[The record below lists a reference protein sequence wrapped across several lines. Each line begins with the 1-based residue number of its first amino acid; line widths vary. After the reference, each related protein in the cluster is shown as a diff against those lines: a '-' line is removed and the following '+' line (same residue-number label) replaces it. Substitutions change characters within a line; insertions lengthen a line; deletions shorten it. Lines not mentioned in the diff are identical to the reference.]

1 MIIACK
7 KCKTRFNLDEK
18 ITEKSA
24 FMVRCSKCNHVFTAY
39 KLPQT
44 EAPLLIKDEVK
55 PFRDRII
62 AIINQKGG
70 VAKTS
75 TCLNLGISMSLLKK
89 RVLLVDFD
97 VQANLTISLG
107 YKKIKSF
114 YEVFQ
119 SDTNGLSGVIKK
131 TKYPNLW
138 LLPSNSNMAL
148 LTKKHSNKSNSGY
161 LLRDKLNL
169 VKDRFDLIIIDTPP
183 SIEFFTLNALIA
195 SSFVIIPSQC
205 EYFST
210 HGVDKVEKIIEIIN
224 QKTNQDID
232 YKILVTMYDAK
243 STSSKV
249 VFAKLKSKYKEKAF
263 NTIIELD
270 NKIQE
275 SQILNVPV
283 IYYDKE
289 SRSSTQYLNLAKEIL
304 GE

>member
-1 MIIACK
+1 M
-7 KCKTRFNLDEK
+7 
-18 ITEKSA
+18 
-24 FMVRCSKCNHVFTAY
+24 CNHVFTAY

-224 QKTNQDID
+224 QKTDQDID

-249 VFAKLKSKYKEKAF
+249 IFAKLKSKYKEKAF

>member
-1 MIIACK
+1 M
-7 KCKTRFNLDEK
+7 
-18 ITEKSA
+18 
-24 FMVRCSKCNHVFTAY
+24 CNHVFTAY

-210 HGVDKVEKIIEIIN
+210 HGVDKVEKIIQIIN

>member
-24 FMVRCSKCNHVFTAY
+24 FMVRCSMCNHVFTAY

-224 QKTNQDID
+224 QKTDQDID